1 MQAMEFHAVEGDST
15 PLAKLTL
22 EPPELRERLGL
33 RFLEVDSGLG
43 PVLFAFGQLA
53 DGTVIGFSR
62 LIGDERY
69 PGTELYQYAGRRPL
83 DVLTEL
89 LFETGLDHDEV
100 SWLTAPPL
108 DEDELLW
115 ARSRAEADTYLRL
128 QAAFEDRPED
138 PVEDAVDAEVD
149 GHPVVR
155 CHDVELHLLSP
166 SGGTTQSS
174 KIIDPGGWLAIAFQ
188 RAGSGQHRRA
198 AEAVGEALRFLPPG
212 TDRLPVRLFW
222 TPVGLRTL
230 RQHPHLFNRGALEA
244 TLAEYE
250 AAAERSGQTYGSP
263 S

>member
-1 MQAMEFHAVEGDST
+1 MEFHAVEGDST

-22 EPPELRERLGL
+22 EPPELQERLGL
-33 RFLEVDSGLG
+33 KFLEVDGGLG
-43 PVLFAFGQLA
+43 PVWFAFGQLA

-89 LFETGLDHDEV
+89 LFETGLGHDDV

-108 DEDELLW
+108 GEDELLW

-128 QAAFEDRPED
+128 QAAFQGRAGD
-138 PVEDAVDAEVD
+138 PVEDAVEAEVD
-149 GHPVVR
+149 GHQVVR
-155 CHDVELHLLSP
+155 HHDVELHLLPASDGATQP
-166 SGGTTQSS
+166 SN
-174 KIIDPGGWLAIAFQ
+174 IIDPGGWLAIANQ
-188 RAGSGQHRRA
+188 LAGSGQHRRA
-198 AEAVGEALRFLPPG
+198 AEAVREALRFLPPG

-222 TPVGLRTL
+222 TPVGLRML
-230 RQHPHLFNRGALEA
+230 RRHPHLFNRGALEA
-244 TLAEYE
+244 TLAQYE
-250 AAAERSGQTYGSP
+250 AAAERSGRTDGSP